1 MDPTS
6 ELERLRA
13 QLAERDQELAKRDE
27 QLAALHVE
35 AMEWRARAE
44 AAEDVAA
51 RLARDLERLQRSL
64 TGPSSERVVDPDEQ
78 DVSETDAQRVQTDP
92 SRPVRSAEATRER
105 RRKGRGKGR
114 RRRDIAEMHE
124 LPIKEFI
131 STVEGRTCPCGG
143 GAVAKVVG
151 HDVRWRLEWVPGTLI
166 RHKHVLEQVVF
177 PEHPDGP
184 GTLVTAPMSV
194 SYALPRAMCG
204 NRLLAQLIVD
214 KYLDSLPLYRLEQ
227 RFERE
232 GTRVARSTLCT
243 WLMDSA
249 ELLRPLWARLSREVR
264 LGPWL
269 RVDAASMPVMDQ
281 ARRKGQVHLGH
292 MWAYGNYETVVFEY
306 TPDKQGTTVASML
319 EDFAGVLLADGAT
332 DFNLVCSSNDITRA
346 GCWAHARRKL
356 YEALSSHPTLAMK
369 GLKAVRQLFVA
380 ERTVMVA
387 PVDERIELR
396 AELCQPVLAGIRRWV
411 DEHLPVAIPGQP
423 MHAALQ
429 YIDNQWDRLSVFL
442 TTAEIACHNND
453 TERDLRRPVKGK
465 TNYLFAGS
473 PRGAEAAAIFYTL
486 TGTCLLQGI
495 DPRRYLYEIFGRLDE
510 PPSRLTPHAI
520 REQWEADNHP

>member
-1 MDPTS
+1 MDPIS

-13 QLAERDQELAKRDE
+13 QLAERDKQLAERNE

-51 RLARDLERLQRSL
+51 RLARDLERLQQSL
-64 TGPSSERVVDPDEQ
+64 TGPSSERFVDPDEQ
-78 DVSETDAQRVQTDP
+78 QVSEAGTQGMQGEA

-105 RRKGRGKGR
+105 RRKGRGNGR
-114 RRRDIAEMHE
+114 RRRDIAEMDE
-124 LPIKEFI
+124 LPVQEFI
-131 STVEGRTCPCGG
+131 STVEERTCPCGC
-143 GAVAKVVG
+143 GALAKTMG

-177 PEHPDGP
+177 PDHPDGS
-184 GTLVTAPMSV
+184 GTLVTAPV
-194 SYALPRAMCG
+194 SMPYALPRAMCG

-227 RFERE
+227 RFKRE
-232 GTRVARSTLCT
+232 GTPVARSTLCT

-269 RVDAASMPVMDQ
+269 RADAASMPVMDR

-306 TPDKQGTTVASML
+306 TPDKEGATVASML
-319 EDFAGVLLADGAT
+319 EDFAGVLLVDGAT
-332 DFNLVCSSNDITRA
+332 DFNLVCASDDVTRA

-356 YEALSSHPTLAMK
+356 YEALKSHPTLAAK

-380 ERTVMVA
+380 ERTVMRAAVA
-387 PVDERIELR
+387 DRVALR
-396 AELCQPVLAGIRRWV
+396 ADLCQPVLTGIRRWV

-429 YIDNQWDRLSVFL
+429 YIDNQWERLSVFL

-465 TNYLFAGS
+465 RNYLFAGS

-510 PPSRLTPHAI
+510 PPSHLTPHAI
-520 REQWEADNHP
+520 REQWEADNPA